1 MSQKAGTWS
10 EVSLRRSAP
19 DRESAIEDCQV
30 QVSRTAM
37 SAIPARSPSRDSKS
51 DDWAS
56 RVHKQPFIP
65 GDQDRERLGDPA
77 RGSATVPRGVGVGG
91 AARIRGRAGTTCG
104 STRRISTPRRTAR
117 RPATRSPLG
126 LRRDRHGDRATFT
139 SVSSEPFVARPAT
152 PSSLVLAIGCGDGLM
167 LDRSFQMRPGH
178 G

>member
-1 MSQKAGTWS
+1 MSQTAGTWS
-10 EVSLRRSAP
+10 EVSLQRSAP

-65 GDQDRERLGDPA
+65 GDRDRERLGDPA

-91 AARIRGRAGTTCG
+91 AVRDPRQSWDNLRLHSPNQHAKAHCQEAGHPVTAGLAPG
-104 STRRISTPRRTAR
+104 SAW
-117 RPATRSPLG
+117 RSCYVHQ
-126 LRRDRHGDRATFT
+126 R
-139 SVSSEPFVARPAT
+139 
-152 PSSLVLAIGCGDGLM
+152 LV
-167 LDRSFQMRPGH
+167 
-178 G
+178 